1 MKISDTKIKAP
12 PQSLRRKKHIEDESA
27 RPSLLNESNRQEIR
41 YISID
46 RLVPYHKQA
55 RIHFDEKELE
65 NLADTIR
72 QHGIRQPLTIV
83 PAAKEEDKFE
93 VISGERRL
101 RAAQLVGL
109 KKIPCL
115 MLVDTSAAE
124 EVALIENLQRK
135 DLHPLELGA
144 AYAQLLQNGVCKSQ
158 VEIAKKLGVSRTHVV
173 ETIGYLNFPGEVRD
187 FLAETNTLT
196 REDYRLI
203 SKRIKAGIT
212 NFSDVIEG
220 IQEAPLTPSLNT
232 AQKNL
237 APKKI
242 ARKKLVL
249 GVYEGSKGVTVR
261 KNISTLKN
269 ITSLKNIQSELSHL
283 LTLVDSQIT
292 VLESTKK

>member
-1 MKISDTKIKAP
+1 MKISDTKIKEP

-41 YISID
+41 YISVE
-46 RLVPYHKQA
+46 RLLPYHKQA

-65 NLADTIR
+65 NLAETIR

-101 RAAQLVGL
+101 RAAQLIGL

-115 MLVDTSAAE
+115 MLVDAGSAD
-124 EVALIENLQRK
+124 EVALIENIQRK

-144 AYAQLLQNGVCKSQ
+144 AYAQLLLNGVCKSQ

-173 ETIGYLNFPGEVRD
+173 ESIGYLNFPGKVRD
-187 FLAETNTLT
+187 FLAETNNIS

-212 NFSDVIEG
+212 NLSDVFEG
-220 IQEAPLTPSLNT
+220 IQDGPSDALPHEQ
-232 AQKNL
+232 QKN
-237 APKKI
+237 APSKKV

-269 ITSLKNIQSELSHL
+269 ITSLKNIQSELNHL
-283 LTLVDSQIT
+283 LELVESQIT